1 MKGVKRIVV
10 VGASAAGLT
19 AAETLRHRGWNG
31 DLTLIGEEPDPPYD
45 RPPLSKQVL
54 TGAWEPERTTLR
66 SLQDLAR
73 LEADLRLGQRAAAL
87 DVEGHRVRLGNGESI
102 GYDALIIATGVA
114 PRRLPDSEL
123 AGVHVLR
130 TLDDALALRADLL
143 AQSAVVVVG
152 AGFLGTEVAAAA
164 RTMNLKVTLVEPEPA
179 PVRRPFGD
187 RIGKLIAELHR
198 EHGTNLRCGVPVTRL
213 RGAGG
218 QVTGVELGDG
228 TTLPADV
235 VVLALGSA
243 PATRWLTG
251 SGLRLGDGVLCDALC
266 QAAPGIY
273 AAGDVAS
280 WHNPHF
286 GTRMRLEHRMNA
298 TEQAMAA
305 VGNLLG
311 DAKPFAPVPYFWTDQ
326 YDTRIQAYGIFPP
339 GSDLR
344 LVHDTASNSHFTAAY
359 GHHGRVVGV
368 LGWNTPRQL
377 RTLRRLVA
385 ERASWTDFTA
395 TPAPHHGRRQHPP
408 NGHSLSRPRPARAQ
422 SGRPSHIAVRA
433 SAAACTSPRRST
445 QEGPC

>member
-1 MKGVKRIVV
+1 VKRIVI

-19 AAETLRHRGWNG
+19 AAETLRRRGWGG
-31 DLTLIGEEPDPPYD
+31 DLTLIGEEPHPPYD
-45 RPPLSKQVL
+45 RPPLSKQIL
-54 TGAWEPERTTLR
+54 TGAWEPERATLR

-73 LEADLRLGQRAAAL
+73 LEADLWLGQRATAL
-87 DVEGHRVRLGNGESI
+87 DVEGRQVRLDNGESI
-102 GYDALIIATGVA
+102 GFDALIIATGVA
-114 PRRLPDSEL
+114 PRRLPDSDL

-130 TLDDALALRADLL
+130 TLDDALALRAALL
-143 AQSAVVVVG
+143 TGTRVVVVG

-164 RTMNLKVTLVEPEPA
+164 RTMGLTVTVVEPEPV

-187 RIGKLIAELHR
+187 RIGELVAELHR
-198 EHGTNLRCGVPVTRL
+198 DHGTRLRCGIPVRRL

-218 QVTGVELGDG
+218 RVTGVDLGDG
-228 TTLPADV
+228 TMLPADV
-235 VVLALGSA
+235 VVLALGST

-251 SGLRLGDGVLCDALC
+251 SGLRLGDGVECDALC

-280 WHNPHF
+280 WPNQHF

-305 VGNLLG
+305 AGNLLS

-339 GSDLR
+339 DADVR
-344 LVHDTASNSHFTAAY
+344 IVHGDPGDGYFAAAY

-368 LGWNTPRQL
+368 LGWNTPRQV
-377 RTLRRLVA
+377 RTLRSLVVK
-385 ERASWTDFTA
+385 RASWTAFTV
-395 TPAPHHGRRQHPP
+395 TPA
-408 NGHSLSRPRPARAQ
+408 LRPAT
-422 SGRPSHIAVRA
+422 VN
-433 SAAACTSPRRST
+433 
-445 QEGPC
+445 